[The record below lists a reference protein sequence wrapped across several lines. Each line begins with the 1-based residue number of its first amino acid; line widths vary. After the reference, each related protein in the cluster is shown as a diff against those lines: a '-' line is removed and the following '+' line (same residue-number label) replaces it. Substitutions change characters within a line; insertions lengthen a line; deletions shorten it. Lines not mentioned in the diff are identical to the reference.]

1 MPLTIETK
9 HTELHTA
16 KVDAVIITQDKDA
29 KSSKKSP
36 CPHFETLDKALNGA
50 ISLQLKNSKTF
61 ESKLGQTL
69 VVQTHG
75 QIPAQVVIILGL
87 GETAK
92 LTPALFRRAS
102 ASAVKCVNSMKLSSA
117 MLYLDAIPCSCS
129 DIKECA
135 QFAAEGFILGSFQFI
150 QHKTDKNC
158 GEKPCEPSITK
169 LILNASKSDVS
180 LVKQGAKVGEII
192 ANATNKARAL
202 VFESANFVTPTVL
215 AEFAMETAKLSK
227 NISCKVFD
235 EKEISKLKMGSFLS
249 VSKGSEQPPKFIH
262 ITYTPTGKAKKKIA
276 LVGKG
281 ITFDSGGYSL
291 KPAKS
296 MELMKDDMAGAAA
309 VLCTMHA
316 IAELEAIGEAPKH
329 QVDVLVPTCENMVN
343 GKANKP
349 GDIVT
354 AMSGTT
360 IEINNTDAEGRLI
373 LCDALT
379 YAQQKIKPDEL
390 LDLATLTGACIIAL
404 GKVAAGIMGTDDDLI
419 NRIKTAGETA
429 GEKFWQLPLYDEYTD
444 FLKSPVAD
452 VMNAGNNGEAGSQA
466 GGMFLKHFIE
476 NGQKWAHLDIAGP
489 AYTDKDTPEVPKG
502 GTGFGIRTLMNYLLA

>member
-1 MPLTIETK
+1 MTLTIEAK
-9 HTELHTA
+9 HIDLHTA
-16 KVDAVIITQDKDA
+16 KVEAVIITQSTSKTGSA
-29 KSSKKSP
+29 KKSH
-36 CPHFETLDKALNGA
+36 CPHFEALDKALDGA
-50 ISLQLKNSKTF
+50 VSLQLKNSKNF

-69 VVQTHG
+69 VIQTHG
-75 QIPAQVVIILGL
+75 KIPAHVVIILGL
-87 GETAK
+87 GDESK
-92 LTPALFRRAS
+92 LTQATFRRAS
-102 ASAVKCVNSMKLSSA
+102 ASAVKCVNAHKFTSA
-117 MLYLDAIPCSCS
+117 LFCLESVKCNCC
-129 DIKECA
+129 DIQECA
-135 QFAAEGFILGSFQFI
+135 QLAAEGFILGSFQFI
-150 QHKTDKNC
+150 QRKTDKAA
-158 GEKPCEPSITK
+158 GEKPKAATLKK
-169 LILNASKSDVS
+169 LILNTSDT
-180 LVKQGAKVGEII
+180 KKAAKGIQIGQII
-192 ANATNKARAL
+192 ANATNTARSL
-202 VFESANFVTPTVL
+202 VFDSANFVTPSVL
-215 AEFAMETAKLSK
+215 AEFATETAKLSK
-227 NISCKVFD
+227 SITCKVFE
-235 EKEISKLKMGSFLS
+235 EKEIAKLKMGSFLS
-249 VSKGSEQPPKFIH
+249 VGKGSDQPPKFIH
-262 ITYTPTGKAKKKIA
+262 MTYTPKGKATKKVA

-309 VLCTMHA
+309 VLCTMRA
-316 IAELEAIGEAPKH
+316 IAELEALGEAPKC

-379 YAQQKIKPDEL
+379 YAQEKVKPDEL

-404 GKVAAGIMGTDDDLI
+404 GKTAAGIMGTDDELI
-419 NRIKTAGETA
+419 SRVKSAGETA
-429 GEKFWQLPLYDEYTD
+429 GEKYWQLPLYDEYAD

-452 VMNAGNNGEAGSQA
+452 IMNAGNGGEAGSQA

-476 NGQKWAHLDIAGP
+476 DGQKWAHLDIAGP

-502 GTGFGIRTLMNYLLA
+502 GTGFGVRTLLNFLR